1 MSLTVRHTFKKN
13 ERVTSRREILQLVS
27 RGHRIEATPILARYI
42 IAERYINVATAA
54 TGAAEKSVNKVMV
67 VAPKKSFKRA
77 VDRNL
82 LKRRMREAYRLH
94 KEILPQRGLSISLLY
109 IAKEIR
115 SYKEI
120 ETAVVEILQKISA
133 ATENASNGTS
143 SNGTALDSTASNGNS
158 SSSADGTASDS
169 TASDSTASEG
179 TSSSD
184 DSCATSHNSV
194 KNNPITNNISNSCTT
209 GRAAERDKMST
220 IGKNKSIEKGT
231 TDKEKGAEKNSFWEK
246 VWRGVKSVLSFP
258 FVLLIKF
265 YQVCISPLKPAS
277 CRFTPTCSQ
286 YAVEAFRKYGPLKGF
301 YLAAKR
307 ILRCHPWGGS
317 GYDPV
322 P

>member
-94 KEILPQRGLSISLLY
+94 KELLPQRGLSISLLY

-120 ETAVVEILQKISA
+120 ESAVVEILQKISA
-133 ATENASNGTS
+133 ATDNASNGT
-143 SNGTALDSTASNGNS
+143 
-158 SSSADGTASDS
+158 ASDS
-169 TASDSTASEG
+169 NADSSE
-179 TSSSD
+179 S
-184 DSCATSHNSV
+184 
-194 KNNPITNNISNSCTT
+194 
-209 GRAAERDKMST
+209 GRAAERDKRLT

>member
-42 IAERYINVATAA
+42 TAERYINGATSA

-94 KEILPQRGLSISLLY
+94 KELLPQRGLSISLLY

-120 ETAVVEILQKISA
+120 ESAVVEILQKISS
-133 ATENASNGTS
+133 ATATLSDNSTS
-143 SNGTALDSTASNGNS
+143 DGNS
-158 SSSADGTASDS
+158 ASSGSSAD
-169 TASDSTASEG
+169 

-184 DSCATSHNSV
+184 ESKSTSHCSTIEKSALRNSTDSCAT
-194 KNNPITNNISNSCTT
+194 
-209 GRAAERDKMST
+209 GRTVEKEKMST
-220 IGKNKSIEKGT
+220 IGKNNSIEKGI
-231 TDKEKGAEKNSFWEK
+231 TDKEKGAEKNSVWEK